1 MRVREK
7 GNDPVLC
14 AWYPGWPATWSQK
27 VQEGGLFDLEERLFS
42 LTHTTLSTLDS
53 RSHIHPLS
61 QLISLPTMK
70 FAAASFIAF
79 AVLAALAVAD
89 VATVKKD
96 VAAIDSQAASLDSK
110 LKTEDGE

>member
-27 VQEGGLFDLEERLFS
+27 VQEGGLVDEECLFS
-42 LTHTTLSTLDS
+42 LIHTTLSPLHS
-53 RSHIHPLS
+53 RSHIHPHS
-61 QLISLPTMK
+61 QRISLPNMK

-79 AVLAALAVAD
+79 VVLAALAVAD